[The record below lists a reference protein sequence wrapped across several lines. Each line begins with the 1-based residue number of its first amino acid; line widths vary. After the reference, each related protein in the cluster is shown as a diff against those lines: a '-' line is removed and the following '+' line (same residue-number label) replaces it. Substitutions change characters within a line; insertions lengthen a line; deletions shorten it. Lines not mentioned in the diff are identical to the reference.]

1 PDSALTSTSCWSTRS
16 MRLLLPVLAVAVTLV
31 AARSDS
37 AVTVNE
43 ISKTASTKSTVI
55 HNAVPGLHVA
65 TRELSGDDATF
76 EERRGGG
83 GHGGGHGGGGGG
95 GGGGH
100 GGHGV
105 SGGGEGGHGVS
116 GGDGGGYATTTGDGG
131 GDTPIGGGR
140 VHPAGANSNTGSM
153 NTNGVADQ
161 KEEKCDRFV
170 NWFKRLFDKSIKK
183 CPKEVEEDMRRLRT

>member
-1 PDSALTSTSCWSTRS
+1 MT
-16 MRLLLPVLAVAVTLV
+16 RLLKKEEEVEDMEAGMVEEVV
-31 AARSDS
+31 EVVEGMEGMEFQEEVREGMES
-37 AVTVNE
+37 
-43 ISKTASTKSTVI
+43 
-55 HNAVPGLHVA
+55 PGE
-65 TRELSGDDATF
+65 T
-76 EERRGGG
+76 EE
-83 GHGGGHGGGGGG
+83 
-95 GGGGH
+95 
-100 GGHGV
+100 V
-105 SGGGEGGHGVS
+105 MQNTT
-116 GGDGGGYATTTGDGG
+116 GDGGGYATTTGDGG